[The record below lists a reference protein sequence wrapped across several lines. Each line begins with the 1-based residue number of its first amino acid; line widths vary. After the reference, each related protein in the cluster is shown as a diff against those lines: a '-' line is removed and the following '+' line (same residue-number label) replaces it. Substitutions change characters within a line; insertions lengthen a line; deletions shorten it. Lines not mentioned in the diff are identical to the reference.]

1 MSTSLY
7 ARERRIAELAV
18 QRASLL
24 TDKIFISQVKGTTI
38 KEDRSPITTRV
49 VADLGGQALV
59 IAALRHA
66 FPDDHIVGEE
76 DSGILRKEDD
86 KRNLLWSHIKEVLDK
101 GLVPEAEIGTIRD
114 EVEMMDLIDMGNHGG
129 GRTGRIWALDPV
141 DGTLG
146 FLRGGQ
152 YAVAL
157 GLLVDAQVQVGAMA
171 CPNLPIEP
179 SKPDGAK
186 GVMFSAERGQGATE
200 RPSDPTSTTL
210 AKPIHM
216 RPISSPAEGS
226 FCESV
231 ESGHSAHD
239 KQANIAAKLGIT
251 KPSVRMDSQAKY
263 ASIAR
268 GDGDIYMRLPVS
280 KTYEEK
286 IWDHVGGS
294 IIVEE
299 AGGVVTDASGK
310 PLDFGLGKTLKA
322 NKGVVV
328 APASIHMEVIKAVKE
343 ELEKPS
349 L

>member
-1 MSTSLY
+1 MSTSPY
-7 ARERRIAELAV
+7 ACERRIAELAV
-18 QRASLL
+18 QRAALL
-24 TDKIFISQVKGTTI
+24 TDRIYNSQVKGTTI
-38 KEDRSPITTRV
+38 KEDKSPVTL
-49 VADLGGQALV
+49 ADLGGQALV

-66 FPDDHIVGEE
+66 FPDDFIVGEE
-76 DSGILRKEDD
+76 DSEILRKEDD
-86 KRNLLWSHIKEVLDK
+86 KRNLLWSHIKEVLDE
-101 GLVPEAEIGTIRD
+101 GLVPEAEIGTIRG
-114 EVEMMDLIDMGNHGG
+114 EVDMMNLIDRGNHGG

-157 GLLVDAQVQVGAMA
+157 GLMVDAQVQVGAMA
-171 CPNLPIEP
+171 CPNLPVEL

-186 GVMFSAERGQGATE
+186 GILLSAERGQGATE
-200 RPSDPTSTTL
+200 RPSDPTSTTP

-216 RPISSPAEGS
+216 NPISSAAEGS

-231 ESGHSAHD
+231 EASHSRHD
-239 KQANIAAKLGIT
+239 MQANIATKLGIT

-268 GDGDIYMRLPVS
+268 GDGDLYLRMPS
-280 KTYEEK
+280 SSTYEEK
-286 IWDHVGGS
+286 IWDHAAGS

-310 PLDFGLGKTLKA
+310 PLDFGTGKTLKA
-322 NKGVVV
+322 NKGII
-328 APASIHMEVIKAVKE
+328 ATPASVHAEVIKAVKE
-343 ELEKPS
+343 ELEKPD